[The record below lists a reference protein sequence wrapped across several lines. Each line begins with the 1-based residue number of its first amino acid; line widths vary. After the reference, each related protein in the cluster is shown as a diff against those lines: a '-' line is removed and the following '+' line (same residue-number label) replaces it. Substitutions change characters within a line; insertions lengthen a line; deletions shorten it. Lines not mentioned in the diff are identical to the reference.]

1 MIATH
6 VISPAPTIADLPVL
20 RRAVVTAVTPMD
32 AHGRRLVSLGFAP
45 GTLVTFA
52 RRAPFGG
59 PLVVDLRG
67 TQICLRVADARWI
80 QVRAAA
86 SPRGEP
92 QPEAPTPGDETR
104 P

>member
-1 MIATH
+1 M
-6 VISPAPTIADLPVL
+6 PTIADLPVL

-59 PLVVDLRG
+59 PLVVAVRG
-67 TQICLRVADARWI
+67 TQICLRVADARRI
-80 QVRAAA
+80 LVRAA
-86 SPRGEP
+86 SPAPGEP
-92 QPEAPTPGDETR
+92 APEEPAPHDGTPS
-104 P
+104 

>member
-1 MIATH
+1 MTP
-6 VISPAPTIADLPVL
+6 PAPTIADLPVL
-20 RRAVVTAVTPMD
+20 QRAVVTAVIPMD

-59 PLVVDLRG
+59 PLVVAVRG
-67 TQICLRVADARWI
+67 TQICLRVADARRI
-80 QVRAAA
+80 LVRAAPSA
-86 SPRGEP
+86 AGEP
-92 QPEAPTPGDETR
+92 APPDGTP